1 MPAVL
6 DATQPHTPSR
16 GTLRAFSMDCVLF
29 IFKKNSAWAKPTPLL
44 KKLKG

>member
-1 MPAVL
+1 MAAVL

-29 IFKKNSAWAKPTPLL
+29 IFKKNSRV
-44 KKLKG
+44 G